1 MMVLIT
7 VLSWINTTQVDESV
21 RSFGNG
27 ITSDIGEDKS
37 IHPAEKIK
45 FGERLSYWTLGKD
58 YNIKGIQFSW
68 PFYKSHQVDW
78 EKQTINN

>member
-1 MMVLIT
+1 MNLLDHLGMAV
-7 VLSWINTTQVDESV
+7 
-21 RSFGNG
+21 
-27 ITSDIGEDKS
+27 TSDIGEDRS

-45 FGERLSYWTLGKD
+45 FGERLSYWTVGKD
-58 YNIKGIQFSW
+58 YNIKWIQFSW